1 MKDMKEQK
9 AAPRLARWFHDNRAL
24 VTVMVIVF
32 CLAMPTAMAFA
43 DDSNP
48 TLTISLNLTDIFTYA
63 QLIVNALIPIVLITA
78 GFGLGFFVLKVIANA
93 FKSLG

>member
-1 MKDMKEQK
+1 MLQFYRNNK
-9 AAPRLARWFHDNRAL
+9 ALI
-24 VTVMVIVF
+24 VVMV
-32 CLAMPTAMAFA
+32 LALMVAIPTFAFA
-43 DDSNP
+43 ESQP